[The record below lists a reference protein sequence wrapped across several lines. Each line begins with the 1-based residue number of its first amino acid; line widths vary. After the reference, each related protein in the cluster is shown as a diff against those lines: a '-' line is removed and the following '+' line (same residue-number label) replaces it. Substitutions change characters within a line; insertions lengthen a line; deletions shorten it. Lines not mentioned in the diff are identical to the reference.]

1 MKVANKTSI
10 QLRRENITRLLFFLG
25 AVGLVFLVLI
35 IVENLLLSTVLAF
48 VFSYLLS
55 PLVNRLE
62 RRGVN
67 RTLSVTLIFALVTLT
82 LAVVLAALS
91 PFISDQ
97 ITSFKSEIS
106 IYIEGIAHLIKNS
119 EALFAKLS
127 GTFFNIDIS
136 QKVELTLTSWT
147 SSLFDD
153 LPSILQ
159 KLFTTLL
166 LAPFLTF
173 FLLKDGRQFSKI
185 ILSLVPNNIF
195 EMILNLYSQVNDQI
209 GQFVRARLMESIF
222 VGLLMWI
229 GLFAIGARYATL
241 LAVFA
246 ALTNLIPYVGPFIGA
261 VPALVMALINGESSL
276 FFFLTIMV
284 YMITQLVDMLFIIPL
299 VVAKI
304 VDLHPVT
311 VILAIIVGAQLMG
324 VLGMIISIPVAS
336 ALKVT
341 VTSVYVHLVGFRN

>member
-10 QLRRENITRLLFFLG
+10 RLHRENITRLLFFLA
-25 AVGLVFLVLI
+25 AVSLVFLVLI

-82 LAVVLAALS
+82 LAVLLTALF

-97 ITSFKSEIS
+97 MTSFKSEIS
-106 IYIEGIAHLIKNS
+106 IYIEGIANLIKDS
-119 EALFAKLS
+119 EAVFVKLS

-173 FLLKDGRQFSKI
+173 FFLKDGRRFSKV

-229 GLFAIGARYATL
+229 GLFAIGTRYAAL
-241 LAVFA
+241 LAAFA

-261 VPALVMALINGESSL
+261 VPALIMALINGESSL
-276 FFFLTIMV
+276 FFLLTFTV
-284 YMITQLVDMLFIIPL
+284 YLITQLVDMLFIIPL

-341 VTSVYVHLVGFRN
+341 VMSVYVHLVGFRS

>member
-1 MKVANKTSI
+1 MC
-10 QLRRENITRLLFFLG
+10 E
-25 AVGLVFLVLI
+25 AVWDL
-35 IVENLLLSTVLAF
+35 
-48 VFSYLLS
+48 
-55 PLVNRLE
+55 
-62 RRGVN
+62 
-67 RTLSVTLIFALVTLT
+67 
-82 LAVVLAALS
+82 
-91 PFISDQ
+91 
-97 ITSFKSEIS
+97 
-106 IYIEGIAHLIKNS
+106 
-119 EALFAKLS
+119 
-127 GTFFNIDIS
+127 FNIDIS

-173 FLLKDGRQFSKI
+173 FLLKDGRRFSKI

-276 FFFLTIMV
+276 FFFLTVMV

-341 VTSVYVHLVGFRN
+341 VTSVYVHLVGFRS